1 MQTSKREHW
10 HSRLGIIFATSG
22 SAIGLGTLWKLP
34 YMIGQN
40 GGGAFI
46 ALFLLFTLL
55 LGLPLFIAELL
66 LGKIN
71 QKSVISIFAKTKDY
85 GDFAPILA
93 LVSIVATLLIAGW
106 YGVVSGWGIN
116 YFVMSI
122 ADAFHNKTP
131 QELSEIFWLFRR
143 SGSLNIVWQVIFITC
158 TCFILAKGL
167 NQGIEKYSK
176 IFFSLLFV
184 LVILLFLF
192 STTLKG
198 FSHALEYI
206 LYPKFEQLNK
216 EAILSALGLSLFTLS
231 LGQGIMVT
239 YGSYL
244 SASQNIF
251 KTAFIVSISV
261 VLISVLI
268 ALMIFPM
275 IFTFGFE
282 PQVGESLL
290 FITLPY
296 VTEQLPASMALAC
309 LFFILLIFAALTSYI
324 GQLEVL
330 VAALMDACKLDRL
343 KSSIIT
349 GIVCFIM
356 GIPVALMMS
365 DYNPYPNF
373 STIFQGDFLEI
384 SDIIITWLLIIFS
397 FGVCYILGY
406 KIKKEQILLNLNKES
421 SNLMINIWY
430 ILIRYIIPLSLIFI
444 SAVRFNLI

>member
-1 MQTSKREHW
+1 MQTLKREHW

-46 ALFLLFTLL
+46 ALFLIFTLL
-55 LGLPLFIAELL
+55 LGFPLFVAELL

-71 QKSVISIFAKTKDY
+71 QKSVVSIFANTKDY
-85 GDFAPILA
+85 GDFSPILG

-122 ADAFHNKTP
+122 ADAFHNKSP
-131 QELSEIFWLFRR
+131 KELSEIFLLFRS
-143 SGSLNIVWQVIFITC
+143 SGSLNIVWQIVFIIC

-176 IFFSLLFV
+176 IFFSLLFI

-192 STTLKG
+192 SSTLKG
-198 FSHALEYI
+198 FPQALDYI
-206 LYPKFEQLNK
+206 LSPKFEQLNR

-244 SASQNIF
+244 SASENIF
-251 KTAFIVSISV
+251 KTALIVSISV

-268 ALMIFPM
+268 SLMIFPM

-296 VTEQLPASMALAC
+296 VTEQLPASMALAS

-330 VAALMDACKLDRL
+330 VAALMDVFKLNRL
-343 KSSIIT
+343 KSSFIT
-349 GIVCFIM
+349 GIVCFVM
-356 GIPVALMMS
+356 GIPVTLMMS
-365 DYNPYPNF
+365 EYNPYPNF
-373 STIFQGDFLEI
+373 QTIFNKDFLEV
-384 SDIIITWLLIIFS
+384 SDVIITWLLIIFS
-397 FGVCYILGY
+397 FGICYILGY
-406 KIKKEQILLNLNKES
+406 KVKKDIILTNLNIKS
-421 SNLMINIWY
+421 ANLLINCWY
-430 ILIRYIIPLSLIFI
+430 FLIRYLIPLCLIFI